1 MPTLSSTGNPLPGV
15 KMTPQSGMG
24 CCFFVTSVQCR
35 GPIPRSVLQNMNTT
49 SGKSTPLL
57 EGVPGTGNCC
67 YLQSFPDPHLHSFA
81 TQEEDWCLSVLSPP
95 LLFDSPAP
103 GLCTEHLC
111 NLGQQLPALRVRPL
125 GHTALLPNRLH
136 AATEAIP
143 VQQDLSVTKA
153 EAFQKTREYR
163 LSFKLESAEQTGFLP
178 PQSAA
183 VPLNARFGI
192 HHAA

>member
-24 CCFFVTSVQCR
+24 CCFFLTSVQCR
-35 GPIPRSVLQNMNTT
+35 GPIPCSVLQNMNTT

-95 LLFDSPAP
+95 PFLTPQHQGSAQS
-103 GLCTEHLC
+103 TSATWVSSS
-111 NLGQQLPALRVRPL
+111 LPSGSDPWATQHCCPTDCMLPRRPFQCS
-125 GHTALLPNRLH
+125 R
-136 AATEAIP
+136 I
-143 VQQDLSVTKA
+143 SVL
-153 EAFQKTREYR
+153 QKQR
-163 LSFKLESAEQTGFLP
+163 LSRKQENTGSA
-178 PQSAA
+178 S
-183 VPLNARFGI
+183 N
-192 HHAA
+192 